1 MECSLNIFKDFI
13 YNFNCVQKIFLVQ
26 NSTEN
31 VKSSEFN

>member
-1 MECSLNIFKDFI
+1 MESSLNILKDFI
-13 YNFNCVQKIFLVQ
+13 YNFNSVQKIFLVQ